1 MEGRDS
7 KGKILIFSAP
17 SGAGKTTLVK
27 FIMQKMSNLSFSVSA
42 TSRKKRTGEVDGKDY
57 YFLTIAEFKE
67 KIRNNDFA
75 EWEEVYQDRFYGT
88 LKSEIQRIQKSGKT
102 VVFDVDV
109 VGGVNLKKL
118 FGNEAHGIFVM
129 PPSLKVLEERLRERS
144 TDNEDDID
152 IRINK
157 AEKELEFSNKF
168 DIVIVNDDLENTKK
182 ETIKEVEAFLGT
194 KS

>member
-118 FGNEAHGIFVM
+118 FGNEALGIFVM